1 MDNNTP
7 DGPLTVRDDLFALSP
22 ITPGKLGHST
32 VLAAPGVRVIVL
44 AFESGWVLKEHIAP
58 KQALFQALDGRLLVT
73 AAGTQT
79 VLVPG
84 GLMRLDEGLS
94 HAVEALE
101 DSRLMLTLI
110 G

>member
-1 MDNNTP
+1 MDIP
-7 DGPLTVRDDLFALSP
+7 VSEAPLTVRENLFELAP
-22 ITPGKLGHST
+22 VIPGKLGHST

-58 KQALFQALDGRLLVT
+58 KQLLLQALDGRFVVT
-73 AAGTQT
+73 AAGKQT
-79 VLVPG
+79 TLVPG
-84 GLMRLDEGLS
+84 GLMRLDESLP

-101 DSRLMLTLI
+101 DSRLMLTLL

>member
-1 MDNNTP
+1 
-7 DGPLTVRDDLFALSP
+7 
-22 ITPGKLGHST
+22 

-58 KQALFQALDGRLLVT
+58 KQLLLQALDGRFVIT
-73 AAGTQT
+73 AAGKQT
-79 VLVPG
+79 TLVPG
-84 GLMRLDEGLS
+84 GLMRLDESLP

-101 DSRLMLTLI
+101 DSRLMLTLL

>member
-1 MDNNTP
+1 MDNTTP

-22 ITPGKLGHST
+22 IVPGKLGHST

-44 AFESGWVLKEHIAP
+44 AFESGWVLKEHVAP
-58 KQALFQALDGRLLVT
+58 KQALFQALDGKLLVT
-73 AAGTQT
+73 AAGKQT

-84 GLMRLDEGLS
+84 GLLRLDEGLP
-94 HAVEALE
+94 HAVEAIE
-101 DSRLMLTLI
+101 DSRLMLTLV

>member
-1 MDNNTP
+1 MDIP
-7 DGPLTVRDDLFALSP
+7 LSEAALTVRENLFELAP
-22 ITPGKLGHST
+22 ITEGKLGHHT

-44 AFESGWVLKEHIAP
+44 AFEAGRVLNEHIAP
-58 KQALFQALDGRLLVT
+58 KQLLLQALDGRLVIT

-79 VLVPG
+79 TLVPG
-84 GLMRLDEGLS
+84 GLMRLDEGLP

-101 DSRLMLTLI
+101 DSRLMLTLV

>member
-1 MDNNTP
+1 MDIP
-7 DGPLTVRDDLFALSP
+7 LSEAPLTVRENLFELAP

-32 VLAAPGVRVIVL
+32 VLSAPGVRVIVL
-44 AFESGWVLKEHIAP
+44 AFESGWVLEEHLAP

-73 AAGTQT
+73 AAGKQT
-79 VLVPG
+79 ILVPG
-84 GLMRLDEGLS
+84 GLMRLDEGLP

>member
-1 MDNNTP
+1 MDNNAP

-22 ITPGKLGHST
+22 IVPGKLGHST

-58 KQALFQALDGRLLVT
+58 KQLLLQTLDGRLLVT
-73 AAGTQT
+73 AAGVQT

-84 GLMRLDEGLS
+84 GIMRLDESLP

-101 DSRLMLTLI
+101 DSRLMLTLM